1 MIEDWID
8 TLVEVWRIN
17 VGDFKQVK
25 SPYILK
31 ADEFPDAISPV
42 DDFPIAL
49 TFLANVRPQYAKGN
63 KNITWYGETEFHI
76 SPDLKKSRNPELMLW
91 PARILKAAALKVQLG
106 GLVSNFTIMD
116 QFDGIEGPIALKYGD
131 EAWHWGFVV
140 NWMVEESLAGSAL
153 PVSG

>member
-49 TFLANVRPQYAKGN
+49 TFLANVRPQYSKGN
-63 KNITWYGETEFHI
+63 KNITAFPYGPEHLI
-76 SPDLKKSRNPELMLW
+76 VKAGGGAKKK
-91 PARILKAAALKVQLG
+91 ATAKKAAK
-106 GLVSNFTIMD
+106 
-116 QFDGIEGPIALKYGD
+116 KKR
-131 EAWHWGFVV
+131 
-140 NWMVEESLAGSAL
+140 
-153 PVSG
+153 